1 MSTDG
6 HEAPAAR
13 YDAFDA
19 PAEQMAEGDRGATLD
34 LAGGNAL
41 ERLAAR
47 FAAQRAR
54 ATRLIRFAIVGAS
67 GILVNELAIALFVS
81 GFGFVPI
88 VGYLLAT
95 QVSTFWNFILLEVWA
110 FKDSQGRGRRWH
122 RWAMLM
128 LVNNIANVATAPLF
142 ILLTN
147 VFGVNY
153 LISNVLTLAVVMLG
167 RFAIADW
174 LWGGSK
180 RHAHGTFA
188 EEALAAVVPE
198 QVAEEAAA
206 ANDWPL
212 PALQVAPGPSRARV
226 PAEPVAPAGTPEPE
240 VAERRGVVIEAPFPK
255 TGLARVPT
263 WFLLSG
269 ISVIALALRL
279 VGLNRLGFNTD
290 EAVYAGQGASI
301 AGNTRLSAYFP
312 VFRAH
317 PLLFQSFISVLYR
330 FDVTDYGARVLAVAF
345 GVGTVVLVYL
355 CGKELFSRSVGL
367 TAALIL
373 AVMPYHVIVS
383 RQVLL
388 DGPMTFFTTLS
399 LFLLARFARTERPAW
414 LAAAAGG
421 LALSFLSKETTIVMV
436 GAAYAFFA
444 LAQVRVRF
452 RHFVIAGVVFF
463 ICILPYPL
471 SLKFAGQG
479 GTGNHFLTWQLFR
492 RPNHTFSF
500 YFERL
505 PSAIGPL
512 VVIAAAAGVALL
524 WRNRDWPF
532 TLLLTWIAV
541 PAVFFSLWPVKG
553 FQYLL
558 PIAAPIA
565 ILAAVALVHLP
576 ELVSVRNVNPTV
588 MVAAG
593 VAIVTLTLSFASL
606 HRIEPSSSGQF
617 LAGSGGVPGGR
628 ETGHWVDKNVPIG
641 ARMLALGPS
650 MSNIIEFYGNRKVY
664 ALSVSTNPLHRNPV
678 YEPVSN
684 PDRLIRTNEV
694 QYLVW
699 DSFSASRS
707 KHFSAQ
713 LLAYADRYHGRVV
726 YTATVPVKDSSGRSV
741 TKPVIQIIEVRP

>member
-13 YDAFDA
+13 YDPFDA
-19 PAEQMAEGDRGATLD
+19 LEYTSADTDRTASVEVTETTALGRLTARIGA
-34 LAGGNAL
+34 N
-41 ERLAAR
+41 
-47 FAAQRAR
+47 RAR
-54 ATRLIRFAIVGAS
+54 ATRLIRFAVVGAS
-67 GILVNELAIALFVS
+67 GILVNEIAILLFVS
-81 GFGFVPI
+81 GLGFAPI
-88 VGYLLAT
+88 IGYLLAT
-95 QVSTFWNFILLEVWA
+95 QVSTLWNFALLEAWA
-110 FKDSQGRGRRWH
+110 FKDSKGRGRRWH

-142 ILLTN
+142 VLLTN

-153 LISNVLTLAVVMLG
+153 LISNIVTLGVVMLG

-174 LWGGSK
+174 IWGGNK
-180 RHAHGTFA
+180 RLPRGTFA
-188 EEALAAVVPE
+188 EEAHAAVVPE

-206 ANDWPL
+206 AADWPL
-212 PALQVAPGPSRARV
+212 PALQVAPEPTRATV
-226 PAEPVAPAGTPEPE
+226 PLEKVAPIAVPEPP
-240 VAERRGVVIEAPFPK
+240 ERRGVVIEAPFPK

-269 ISVIALALRL
+269 ISVIALALRM
-279 VGLNRLGFNTD
+279 VDLNRLGLNTD

-301 AGNTRLSAYFP
+301 AGNSRLAAYFP

-317 PLLFQSFISVLYR
+317 PLLFQSFISLLYR
-330 FDVTDYGARVLAVAF
+330 FDVTDYGARVLAVGF
-345 GVGTVVLVYL
+345 GVGTVILVYL
-355 CGKELFSRSVGL
+355 CGRELFSRSVGL

-452 RHFVIAGVVFF
+452 RHFMIAGAVFF
-463 ICILPYPL
+463 VCILPYPL
-471 SLKFAGQG
+471 SLKFAGHG
-479 GTGNHFLTWQLFR
+479 STGNHFLTWQLFR

-524 WRNRDWPF
+524 WRYRDWPL

-558 PIAAPIA
+558 PVAAPIA

-576 ELVSVRNVNPTV
+576 ELISVRNVAPTV
-588 MVAAG
+588 MVAVG
-593 VAIVTLTLSFASL
+593 VALVTVTLVFASL

-628 ETGHWVDKNVPIG
+628 ETGRWVDANVPIG

-678 YEPVSN
+678 YEPVPN

-707 KHFSAQ
+707 KHFSAE

-726 YTATVPVKDSSGRSV
+726 YTATVPVKDSQGRGV